1 MLLGFCE
8 NTKFFLWWPGE
19 LQSRHLSKFLLAC
32 SRCWRQRA
40 DSPAEQA
47 VVVVRSWKQ
56 IWKRCWMWFWLV
68 VSTPL
73 KNISQLGW
81 LFPIHGKIKIFQ
93 TTNQDLYVPKQTGQT
108 RTSHQTWYWTWLNL
122 SETKL
127 ANKSGII
134 KSNSK
139 SAAGSP
145 HWQAGDMSYHQTPTI
160 PNTSKYCKSDAT
172 SRKPYAFFSD
182 FIAAFNKLR
191 HDGAIENPGVA
202 AWIIQSSTNCNS
214 APVVDCPDDAAIQ
227 IGLNG
232 NLGFICQIYIYI
244 FFYVYIYIHILHIM
258 IVVDHTTITATT
270 NNKIMLMATINS
282 IMTTTTTTTATLS
295 NKKNK
300 RQ

>member
-1 MLLGFCE
+1 MSTEHPTHVPNHALRILWKHPIFSYGDLVSSSLVIFPNFSWPARGVDGNGQTAQQNKRWWSSGHE
-8 NTKFFLWWPGE
+8 NKYENAVECDPGWCFQPLWKI
-19 LQSRHLSKFLLAC
+19 L
-32 SRCWRQRA
+32 
-40 DSPAEQA
+40 
-47 VVVVRSWKQ
+47 VSWDDY
-56 IWKRCWMWFWLV
+56 
-68 VSTPL
+68 
-73 KNISQLGW
+73 SQYMEKLN
-81 LFPIHGKIKIFQ
+81 IFQ

-145 HWQAGDMSYHQTPTI
+145 HWQAGDVSYHQTPTI
-160 PNTSKYCKSDAT
+160 PNTSEYCKSDAT

-182 FIAAFNKLR
+182 LIAAFNKLR

-202 AWIIQSSTNCNS
+202 AWIIQSSTNRNS

-232 NLGFICQIYIYI
+232 NLGFTCQIHIYIYI
-244 FFYVYIYIHILHIM
+244 IYI
-258 IVVDHTTITATT
+258 
-270 NNKIMLMATINS
+270 
-282 IMTTTTTTTATLS
+282 
-295 NKKNK
+295 
-300 RQ
+300 